1 MALSF
6 SLYKSLSPFQNNQR
20 VHLLLLGIFKRGPLF
35 WSKGMTCIELNCKCF
50 GTWGAPHPVGAE
62 AVQAPPPLPSR
73 FSTLSGPRTAPAL
86 CGCRLGGAQTGGAA
100 QKGWVGALLPSPSH
114 RQLPLGTPV
123 SSGPC
128 WGQFLS
134 PSSLSLGN
142 GYWPRYCAVLSCVS
156 QILPTP
162 LKTVLR
168 FCSPPSPTRSVPSL
182 CCPGHSWS
190 PLSHTRI
197 IITMALERFREH
209 SASLPFLITCN
220 S

>member
-1 MALSF
+1 MGLRLCRHLRP
-6 SLYKSLSPFQNNQR
+6 SLHGSPPSQDHGQ
-20 VHLLLLGIFKRGPLF
+20 
-35 WSKGMTCIELNCKCF
+35 
-50 GTWGAPHPVGAE
+50 HPRSAAAAWAGLRQEVQLVG
-62 AVQAPPPLPSR
+62 
-73 FSTLSGPRTAPAL
+73 
-86 CGCRLGGAQTGGAA
+86 GGA
-100 QKGWVGALLPSPSH
+100 LFPSPSH

-128 WGQFLS
+128 WGQSLS

-168 FCSPPSPTRSVPSL
+168 FCSPPSPARSVPSL